1 MGSGYI
7 CHVFFTSFASSS
19 EQKSP
24 VNIQEL
30 NQPPQKKKMAQDWRR
45 LRSNAMF
52 EAWNQT
58 PGRSV
63 ESEESARQK

>member
-7 CHVFFTSFASSS
+7 CHVFFASFASSS
-19 EQKSP
+19 EQKPP

-30 NQPPQKKKMAQDWRR
+30 NQPKKKKMAQDWRR

-63 ESEESARQK
+63 ESEGSARQK

>member
-19 EQKSP
+19 EQKPP

-30 NQPPQKKKMAQDWRR
+30 NQPKKKKMAQDWRR

-63 ESEESARQK
+63 ESEGSARQK